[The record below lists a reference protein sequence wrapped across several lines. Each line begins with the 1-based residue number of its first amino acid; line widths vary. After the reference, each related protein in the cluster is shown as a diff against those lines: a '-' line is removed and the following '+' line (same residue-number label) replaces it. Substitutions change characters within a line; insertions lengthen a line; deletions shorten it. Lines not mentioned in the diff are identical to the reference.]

1 MQTSVTGKDAE
12 SACAFNL
19 ASGESLVMEDG
30 LNEGEASRTSQE
42 LAISNLWANVETN

>member
-19 ASGESLVMEDG
+19 ASGESLMKEDG
-30 LNEGEASRTSQE
+30 LNEGEASSTSQE
-42 LAISNLWANVETN
+42 QAISNLWANGETS

>member
-12 SACAFNL
+12 SARAFNL